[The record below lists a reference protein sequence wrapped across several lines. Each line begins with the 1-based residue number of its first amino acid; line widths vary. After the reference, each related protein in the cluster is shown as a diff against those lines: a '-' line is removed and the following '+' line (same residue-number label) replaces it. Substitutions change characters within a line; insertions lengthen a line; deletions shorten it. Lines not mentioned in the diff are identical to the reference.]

1 MLSYIKSELRPLKK
15 HKLFLALVIVC
26 ILRKTLFNRARDMD
40 AYSSVDANA
49 SVAILMTMI
58 LGALMLTKMG
68 KIKQEIKRCSPF
80 LFYYY
85 FAAISVLWA
94 GMQSLAIAGYK
105 AVEVIVGFFFSYV
118 YNALSKNNKGAFYFY
133 LGQPYIL
140 QCDISHHVFK
150 IRFGA

>member
-15 HKLFLALVIVC
+15 QKLFLALVIVC

-80 LFYYY
+80 LFYRL
-85 FAAISVLWA
+85 SE
-94 GMQSLAIAGYK
+94 SLSLYLS
-105 AVEVIVGFFFSYV
+105 GF
-118 YNALSKNNKGAFYFY
+118 
-133 LGQPYIL
+133 
-140 QCDISHHVFK
+140 
-150 IRFGA
+150 